1 MRRAVEVL
9 LFKSFVLLCNWGFLT
24 LIITQRSGDDNV
36 GCCRR
41 GESFTL
47 TKGRSRLQGRSIQS
61 TSRWGEHFVWI
72 FDEICL
78 FVGKGLERRF
88 WCWGAG
94 EYSERRKGAERFS
107 NLESVAGFKL
117 IILPSCEILL
127 SFEFL
132 RRDNTVISWSLPP
145 AGTADMS
152 GDHCFLAQVI
162 KFTLSVVSSVVL
174 SVYKSKMAPSDPIPR
189 RWEFVYKTVTRDGCV
204 QGRSGKP
211 LLWLDCNGHGKHCTS
226 PSWPGAGRSF
236 WACLFPISSTMSS
249 LRNHRWIHIHCS
261 V

>member
-1 MRRAVEVL
+1 M
-9 LFKSFVLLCNWGFLT
+9 
-24 LIITQRSGDDNV
+24 
-36 GCCRR
+36 
-41 GESFTL
+41 
-47 TKGRSRLQGRSIQS
+47 
-61 TSRWGEHFVWI
+61 
-72 FDEICL
+72 
-78 FVGKGLERRF
+78 
-88 WCWGAG
+88 
-94 EYSERRKGAERFS
+94 
-107 NLESVAGFKL
+107 AGFKL
-117 IILPSCEILL
+117 ILLPSCEILL
-127 SFEFL
+127 LFEFL

-249 LRNHRWIHIHCS
+249 LRNHQWTRIHWHPCSNLILIAHVSRWLWISRRQLMPGTLILGHSRLNHNS
-261 V
+261 SH